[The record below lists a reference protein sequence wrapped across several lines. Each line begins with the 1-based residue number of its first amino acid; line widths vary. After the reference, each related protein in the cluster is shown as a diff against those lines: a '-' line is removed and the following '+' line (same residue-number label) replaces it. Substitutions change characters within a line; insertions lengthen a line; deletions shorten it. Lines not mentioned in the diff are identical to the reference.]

1 MESKSNTQYVFPE
14 AGCSQEDLGAKL
26 DELNAMMTDGERG
39 KFASTAFWGSD
50 VMQETVEAAYER
62 FHSWNALFS
71 FQEAGAARME
81 NDVIDICIGLAGGDA
96 SSRGNLTSG
105 GTESIFCA
113 LHAMRNWAREN
124 KPEIKRPQVV
134 APYSIHATFHK
145 AARILDIEVVTVPQ
159 KEDLS
164 ADLEGIA
171 EQINPNTIGLAC
183 SAPSWPF
190 ACVDPVEELGAL
202 AIQHDLWLHVD
213 ACVGAYILP
222 FFRELGQDIPAYDFS
237 VKGVRSISGDL
248 HKYGY
253 APKPVS
259 SVLWRSQDE
268 QSYHFMPVTEWPCG
282 LYLSQSLIGSRPL
295 APIAS
300 AWALFHRLG
309 REGYLENA
317 RQLLKVKQAIIDKVS
332 QIEGLHTWPSH
343 GPLLQIAAQEMDIQ
357 LVVGGMEKRG
367 WRLLGVN
374 EPPAIHL
381 TIDIMTASSL
391 EKFLNDLAV
400 VAEKVRSGSESD
412 SGMLSYGGVGDEE
425 TAPKWLLSAVEILD
439 KKSSHT

>member
-1 MESKSNTQYVFPE
+1 MNKMDHQYSLPQQ
-14 AGCSQEDLGAKL
+14 GCSREALDRKL
-26 DELNAMMTDGERG
+26 DELSGMMTDGDHG
-39 KFASTAFWGSD
+39 KLASTAFWGSE
-50 VMQETVEAAYER
+50 VMQETVAAAYQR
-62 FHSWNALFS
+62 FGNWNALFS
-71 FQEAGAARME
+71 FQEAAAARME
-81 NDVIDICIGLAGGDA
+81 NDVIDICVSLAGGDS

-113 LHAMRNWAREN
+113 LHAMRNWARKN
-124 KPEIKRPQVV
+124 KPEIKQPQVV

-145 AARILDIEVVTVPQ
+145 AARILDINVITVPQ
-159 KEDLS
+159 KDDLT

-171 EQINPNTIGLAC
+171 AQIGPDTIGLAC

-190 ACVDPVEELGAL
+190 GRVDPVEKLGTL
-202 AIQHDLWLHVD
+202 AVQHDLWLHVD
-213 ACVGAYILP
+213 ACVGAYVLP
-222 FFRELGQDIPAYDFS
+222 FFRELGQQIPAYDFS

-253 APKPVS
+253 AAKPLS
-259 SVLWRSQDE
+259 SVLWRSQEE
-268 QSYHFMPVTEWPCG
+268 QAHHFMPVSEWPCG
-282 LYLSQSLIGSRPL
+282 LYLSQSLVGSRPL

-317 RQLLKVKQAIIDKVS
+317 SRILEVRQAIIEKVS
-332 QIEGLHTWPSH
+332 QIDGLLTWPTH
-343 GPLLQIAAQEMDIQ
+343 GPLLQIAAQGMDIQ

-381 TIDIMTASSL
+381 TVDAMTESSL
-391 EKFLNDLAV
+391 AAFLQDLEQ
-400 VAEKVRSGSESD
+400 VAMEVRSGSEFD
-412 SGMLSYGGVGDEE
+412 SGLLSYGGVGAKD
-425 TAPKWLLSAVEILD
+425 TAPKWLLSAVQIMEEQASL
-439 KKSSHT
+439 

>member
-1 MESKSNTQYVFPE
+1 MTKMNHQYSLPKQ
-14 AGCSQEDLGAKL
+14 GCSRGDLARKL
-26 DELNAMMTDGERG
+26 DELSGMMTDGDHG
-39 KFASTAFWGSD
+39 KLASTAFWGSE
-50 VMQETVEAAYER
+50 VMQETVTATYER
-62 FHSWNALFS
+62 FGNWNALFS
-71 FQEAGAARME
+71 FQEAAAARME
-81 NDVIDICIGLAGGDA
+81 NDVIDICVRLAGGDS

-113 LHAMRNWAREN
+113 LHAMRNWARKN
-124 KPEIKRPQVV
+124 KPEITRPQVV

-145 AARILDIEVVTVPQ
+145 SARILDIDVITVPQ
-159 KEDLS
+159 KGDLT

-171 EQINPNTIGLAC
+171 AQIGPDTIGLAC

-190 ACVDPVEELGAL
+190 GRVDPVEELGKL
-202 AIQHDLWLHVD
+202 AVQHDLWLHVD

-222 FFRELGQDIPAYDFS
+222 FFRELGQQIPAYDFN

-253 APKPVS
+253 APKPLS
-259 SVLWRSQDE
+259 SVLWRTQEE
-268 QSYHFMPVTEWPCG
+268 QAYHFMPVSEWPCG
-282 LYLSQSLIGSRPL
+282 LYLSQSLVGSRPL

-317 RQLLKVKQAIIDKVS
+317 RRVLEVRQAIIEKVS
-332 QIEGLHTWPSH
+332 QIDGLLTWPTH
-343 GPLLQIAAQEMDIQ
+343 GPLLQIAAQGMDIQ

-381 TIDIMTASSL
+381 TVDAMTGSSL
-391 EKFLNDLAV
+391 ETFLQDLEQ
-400 VAEKVRSGSESD
+400 VAMEVRSGSESD
-412 SGMLSYGGVGDEE
+412 SGLLSYGGVGAED
-425 TAPKWLLSAVEILD
+425 TAPKWLLSAVQIMEEKPNL
-439 KKSSHT
+439 